1 MAESTM
7 AEYKAE
13 RAAYLKGF
21 AQNIRRIRKA
31 SGVSQTDLYREA
43 DLHRTQI
50 GKVEG
55 GKVEPLLTT
64 LVIIADALGV
74 TLDDLVKGLPVP
86 KERKPPPSRKR
97 KPSPSRKRTQAKR
110 KDAE

>member
-7 AEYKAE
+7 AEYTAE
-13 RAAYLKGF
+13 RAAYLEGF

-31 SGVSQTDLYREA
+31 AGISQTDLYRKA

-55 GKVEPLLTT
+55 GKVEPLLMT

-86 KERKPPPSRKR
+86 EERKPPPI
-97 KPSPSRKRTQAKR
+97 RKRTQAKR
-110 KDAE
+110 NDAR